1 MLWWGIKHY
10 KETRKHIRPIFAAKL
25 LLLNYVNANNDEAKA
40 AKTILELELQNGVL
54 PFLKLQYQCMK
65 NYKHLFHTEGK
76 GFLRFIRAAL
86 YPIMQLQM
94 YAQ

>member
-1 MLWWGIKHY
+1 
-10 KETRKHIRPIFAAKL
+10 
-25 LLLNYVNANNDEAKA
+25 
-40 AKTILELELQNGVL
+40 
-54 PFLKLQYQCMK
+54 MK